1 MKIVCIVGRKR
12 SGKDTIADII
22 LENTNSVKYALADP
36 IKDAIYSAYTSLN
49 MKNRSGVDLSLDHFY
64 GFDLDGNEYDR
75 ESPVN
80 ISNKDASELFKEAI
94 KYLSLKYKLVQ
105 GKSIFGHELKC
116 CHSTKIELICEAKK
130 EFWSVRKFMQTLGT
144 DIVVNYYDEQF
155 WNRCMMTKLIDN
167 QDKKYFIVSDIRQ
180 KHEIELMR
188 NLGALIIFVER
199 YDINN
204 TTNDSHITEQGLIPG
219 VGDVVIQNNGTIVD
233 LQSKLKKLEV
243 I

>member
-1 MKIVCIVGRKR
+1 MKILCVVGKKR

-22 LENTNSVKYALADP
+22 LKNSESKKYALADP
-36 IKDAIYSAYTSLN
+36 IKDAICCAYASLN
-49 MKNRSGVDLSLDHFY
+49 MKQRSGIDLSLDHFY

-80 ISNKDASELFKEAI
+80 ISNKDASDLFKEAI

-155 WNRCMMTKLIDN
+155 WNRCMLNVFIEN

-180 KHEIELMR
+180 KHEIDLMR

-199 YDINN
+199 NDINN
-204 TTNDSHITEQGLIPG
+204 ITNDSHITEQGLIPEF
-219 VGDVVIQNNGTIVD
+219 GDVIIQNNGTIAD
-233 LQSKLKKLEV
+233 LQSELNKLEV